1 MDLYLI
7 NGHDGISLPEMIDW
21 DIKLCDSEISEEVGI
36 SNFVGVGYDLPP
48 LEIEEEANPLWTQS
62 YSANSNS
69 SFELDFLGEGGSSL
83 MVNPSSVMPFVSSH
97 RSGTKI
103 HDNEEETTVEKNN
116 DDNASFTTPIK
127 NELNSSH
134 DNLPKVE
141 IVDHLDVE
149 EEEDLEE
156 EEGTDVKVNVE
167 EVCEQAV
174 TFDHSKNVQEI
185 ISLPI
190 EFVNVNNLDS
200 NFIEVTQSKKVI
212 SHKRHVVPCVDDGP
226 VKSYPKPAYSYSC
239 LIAMALKNSLTGSLP
254 VSEIY
259 SFMCHHFPYFKTA
272 PNGWK
277 NSVRHNLSLNKCF
290 EKIEKPPGNGASG
303 SQRKGCLWAMNP
315 AKIMKMDEEVAKWSR
330 KDPSAI
336 KKAMVCPDNLELLE
350 RGEMKDFTAFEE
362 EEVEED
368 TEEAKEEEEEDVDDF
383 VGDAEDERI
392 SPIDDDSEDEMSR
405 VPPSLQP
412 FEPKFAQFNRHKM
425 LTKSRDL
432 SEKSIDFKSDMDFDV
447 GDNVY
452 ELEVSG
458 NRTIFGVDESTPV
471 YAVDPVDD
479 NILIEL
485 PMVKRPRVQGNYI
498 YQPVINMKRHNISGF
513 RSIKI
518 QSP

>member
-36 SNFVGVGYDLPP
+36 SNFVGIGYDLPS

-97 RSGTKI
+97 RGVPTTI
-103 HDNEEETTVEKNN
+103 ENEEEAAEEKKEYNKE
-116 DDNASFTTPIK
+116 SFSTPIK
-127 NELNSSH
+127 GIVSST
-134 DNLPKVE
+134 NNVVTKVE
-141 IVDHLDVE
+141 IVESAEVE
-149 EEEDLEE
+149 EDEGLEE
-156 EEGTDVKVNVE
+156 EERTELKVNVE
-167 EVCEQAV
+167 ELRGQTV
-174 TFDHSKNVQEI
+174 TFAHSQQPQEI
-185 ISLPI
+185 ISVPL
-190 EFVNVNNLDS
+190 EFVSVGMDGS
-200 NFIEVTQSKKVI
+200 FAEVTQTKKI
-212 SHKRHVVPCVDDGP
+212 ITHKRQVVPCIDDGSM
-226 VKSYPKPAYSYSC
+226 KCYPKPAYSYSC

-290 EKIEKPPGNGASG
+290 EKIEKSPGSGASG

-368 TEEAKEEEEEDVDDF
+368 AEEAKEEEEDVEDFGADV
-383 VGDAEDERI
+383 EDERI

-425 LTKSRDL
+425 LAKSRDL
-432 SEKSIDFKSDMDFDV
+432 SEKSIEFHGDMDFDV

-458 NRTIFGVDESTPV
+458 NRTIFGLDESTPV

-498 YQPVINMKRHNISGF
+498 YQPVLNMKRHNISGF